1 MIVDDRRIVGS
12 AIVAITRFS
21 NLCYS
26 AIACDLLRSS
36 AIIWKPRLKDMLV
49 FNCDE
54 MSYEFR

>member
-12 AIVAITRFS
+12 AIVAITQFS
-21 NLCYS
+21 NLCDS
-26 AIACDLLRSS
+26 AIACDPMRSS
-36 AIIWKPRLKDMLV
+36 AIIWKPRLKDIVV